1 MGILVGTFWLSVLS
15 QKGVFSIFDTMTAF
29 FGPIFGVIISD
40 YYLIKKEKINHKELF
55 YPKETTEYI
64 YNNGW
69 NYKAVYSVI
78 IGFIFAASTIW
89 NSSLVLFQSFAWI
102 IGTIVSFILY
112 YLLNNE

>member
-40 YYLIKKEKINHKELF
+40 YYFIKKENINHKELF

-64 YNNGW
+64 YTNGW
-69 NYKAVYSVI
+69 NYKGAYSII
-78 IGFIFAASTIW
+78 IGFIFSASTIL
-89 NSSLVLFQSFAWI
+89 NAALTSFQSFGWI
-102 IGTIVSFILY
+102 IGAFVSFILY